1 MKYMLWGLVVREW
14 KGGSEEL
21 EYFIVENIVKRV
33 LLYKAYQS
41 REEFLVSGEK
51 GVMTLDFETNVQGF
65 KQSEAN
71 HTKSGSFF
79 FLKLL
84 KFDDSCIY
92 VAFKPFFQ
100 FAGFFSQVTIR

>member
-1 MKYMLWGLVVREW
+1 MRER
-14 KGGSEEL
+14 KGGREEL

-65 KQSEAN
+65 K
-71 HTKSGSFF
+71 
-79 FLKLL
+79 
-84 KFDDSCIY
+84 
-92 VAFKPFFQ
+92 
-100 FAGFFSQVTIR
+100 

>member
-1 MKYMLWGLVVREW
+1 MRER
-14 KGGSEEL
+14 KGGREEL

-79 FLKLL
+79 VLELL
-84 KFDDSCIY
+84 EFDDSCIY

-100 FAGFFSQVTIR
+100 FAGLFSQVTIG

>member
-1 MKYMLWGLVVREW
+1 MRER
-14 KGGSEEL
+14 KGGREEL

-79 FLKLL
+79 VLKLL
-84 KFDDSCIY
+84 EFDDSCIY

-100 FAGFFSQVTIR
+100 FAGLFSQVTIG